1 MSTAARTAAGLFLLL
16 AVSGCSAPPQNGA
29 QQFMVAAAN
38 PLAAQAGVD
47 ILHNGGTAADAA
59 VAVQL
64 VLNLVEPQSSGIGG
78 GAFALYWERASA
90 LVQSYDGRET
100 APAAATENY
109 FLDAAGKPLPWRQAV
124 PGGLSV
130 GVPGT
135 LQLLE
140 TLHREHGVLPWRGLF
155 APALRIARD
164 GFHVSPRLAQSIA
177 GAADNLALF
186 ARTREFF
193 LDADGAPLAAGHLL
207 RNPRFADTL
216 EKIAAGGSAAFY
228 HGATARNIVNTVNN
242 APLNP
247 GMMRAAD
254 LAQYRVRKRPAVCF
268 PYRAHKICSMGP
280 PSSGA
285 LTVGQI
291 LGMLSHFNLG
301 RKPTARAVHLF
312 AEAARLAYADRALYM
327 ADSDFVD
334 LPGGLLDP
342 AYLEQRARLIHPQ
355 RAMEKAPAGRPPR
368 LSAAHYGKHRGVEL
382 PGTSHFSIVDARGNV
397 LSMTTTIESGFGSHL
412 MVDGFLLNN
421 ELTDFSFVPRN
432 AGRPVAN
439 RVEGGKRPRSSM
451 SPAIV
456 FNAAGEPF
464 IVLGSMGGSHI
475 INHVAKTLIAMLD
488 WNMNPQDAVD
498 LGHFVNTG
506 GAIKLEA
513 GTAIVNF
520 APALQRA
527 GHEIEIRE
535 LRSGLH
541 VIKKVHGKL
550 TGGADRRLEGV
561 ALGG

>member
-1 MSTAARTAAGLFLLL
+1 MNATARAAGGLLLLL
-16 AVSGCSAPPQNGA
+16 AAGGCSTPPQNGA
-29 QQFMVAAAN
+29 QQFMVAAAH

-47 ILHNGGTAADAA
+47 ILRSGGTAADAA

-64 VLNLVEPQSSGIGG
+64 ALNLVEPQSSGIGG
-78 GAFALYWERASA
+78 GAFALYWERDSA
-90 LVQSYDGRET
+90 ALQSYDGRET

-109 FLDAAGKPLPWRQAV
+109 FLDAAGQAPAWRQAV

-140 TLHREHGVLPWRGLF
+140 AMHREHGVLPWGDLF

-177 GAADNLALF
+177 GAVDNLALF
-186 ARTREFF
+186 ARAREFF

-207 RNPRFADTL
+207 RNPRFAETL
-216 EKIAAGGSAAFY
+216 ETIAAGGSAAFY
-228 HGATARNIVNTVNN
+228 HGAIARNIVNTVNG

-247 GMMRAAD
+247 GVMRASD

-285 LTVGQI
+285 LTIGQI
-291 LGMLSHFNLG
+291 LGMLGHFDLG

-342 AYLEQRARLIHPQ
+342 AYLERRARLIHPRQ
-355 RAMEKAPAGRPPR
+355 AMKAAPAGRPPWT
-368 LSAAHYGKHRGVEL
+368 SAARYGKHRGVEL

-421 ELTDFSFVPRN
+421 ELTDFSFAPRDD
-432 AGRPVAN
+432 GRPVAN

-456 FNAAGEPF
+456 FDAAGAPL

-498 LGHFVNTG
+498 LGHFVSAG
-506 GAIKLEA
+506 GALKLEA
-513 GTAIVNF
+513 GTASVDF

-527 GHEIEIRE
+527 GHEIEIRK

-541 VIKKVHGKL
+541 VIKRIHGKL
-550 TGGADRRLEGV
+550 IGGADRRLEGV

>member
-1 MSTAARTAAGLFLLL
+1 MNLTARTAGLLLLL
-16 AVSGCSAPPQNGA
+16 AVGGCSASPQNGA
-29 QQFMVAAAN
+29 RQFMVAAAN

-47 ILHNGGTAADAA
+47 ILRNGGTAADAA

-78 GAFALYWERASA
+78 GAFALFWERASA
-90 LVQSYDGRET
+90 SVQSYDGRET
-100 APAAATENY
+100 APAAATEDY
-109 FLDAAGKPLPWRQAV
+109 FLDAAGKPLAWPQAV

-140 TLHREHGVLPWRGLF
+140 TMHREHGVLPWRDLF
-155 APALRIARD
+155 TPALRIARD

-177 GAADNLALF
+177 GAVDNLALF

-207 RNPRFADTL
+207 KNPGFADTL
-216 EKIAAGGSAAFY
+216 EKIAIGGSAAFY
-228 HGATARNIVNTVNN
+228 RGAIARSIVDTVNG

-247 GMMRAAD
+247 GVMRASD

-285 LTVGQI
+285 LTIGQI
-291 LGMLSHFNLG
+291 LGLLGHFDLG

-334 LPGGLLDP
+334 LPGGLLDA
-342 AYLEQRARLIHPQ
+342 AYLEQRARLIDPQ
-355 RAMEKAPAGRPPR
+355 RAMEQAPAGRPPR
-368 LSAAHYGKHRGVEL
+368 SPAARYGKHRGTEF
-382 PGTSHFSIVDARGNV
+382 PGTSHFSIVDARGNA
-397 LSMTTTIESGFGSHL
+397 LAMTTTIESGFGSHL
-412 MVDGFLLNN
+412 MAGGFLLNN
-421 ELTDFSFVPRN
+421 ELTDFSFAPRN
-432 AGRPVAN
+432 DGRPVAN

-456 FNAAGEPF
+456 FDAGGEPL

-498 LGHFVNTG
+498 LGHFVSTG
-506 GAIKLEA
+506 GALKLEA
-513 GTAIVNF
+513 GTASVNF

-527 GHEIEIRE
+527 GHKIEIRK

-541 VIKKVHGKL
+541 VIKKVRGRL
-550 TGGADRRLEGV
+550 LGGADRRLEGV
-561 ALGG
+561 ALGE